1 MKQSLLEAKRYFV
14 ENPRRLF
21 VLVFQALLL
30 IAASL
35 LILGDSFLA
44 NVIATVAFFS
54 LVIGVALHIIDFI
67 RHNGE
72 SGKP

>member
-1 MKQSLLEAKRYFV
+1 MLQSLLKVKRYFV

-30 IAASL
+30 MAAGL

-54 LVIGVALHIIDFI
+54 LVIGVALHVINFI

-72 SGKP
+72 SQKP

>member
-14 ENPRRLF
+14 EKPRRLF

-54 LVIGVALHIIDFI
+54 LVIGVALHVINFI
-67 RHNGE
+67 RCNGE
-72 SGKP
+72 SKKP